1 MTPSQSPST
10 LRSSHL
16 AEDGRTRAA
25 TEDGSPSIAIACGGT
40 GGHLFPGLAVAG
52 QLVER
57 QCAVTLLVS
66 PKDVDQQA
74 VKSAK
79 GLDIVTLPAV
89 ALQRGNRFAFL
100 RGFWQSWRASRKL
113 FHTRPPQAALAMGG
127 FTSAPPILAARC
139 AGARTFLHESNSIP
153 GRANRWLARFVDQ
166 AFVGFSSAG
175 TRLHARETTVTGTPV
190 RSGFIATDGMSAAT
204 CRAAL
209 GLDPENPV
217 ILVTGGS
224 QGATGLN
231 KMMLAALAQLAERA
245 PYWQWL
251 HLTGPNDSEK
261 VRQAYAGLGVKAVV
275 QPFLDEMNL
284 ALGAASVV
292 VSRAGASSLAEI
304 AAMRVPSLLVPFPH
318 AADNHQLHNARAF
331 ADSGAAKLLEQ
342 SEASPEKVVGL
353 LLELVESPAA
363 REKIQAALVQWHSPK
378 AAEQIAEMMLQ
389 VIARS
394 ADSHVRET
402 ATACGCGSH
411 EPQRGSTDLNT
422 CAAPPRV
429 VNPHAIT

>member
-1 MTPSQSPST
+1 
-10 LRSSHL
+10 
-16 AEDGRTRAA
+16 
-25 TEDGSPSIAIACGGT
+25 
-40 GGHLFPGLAVAG
+40 
-52 QLVER
+52 
-57 QCAVTLLVS
+57 
-66 PKDVDQQA
+66 
-74 VKSAK
+74 
-79 GLDIVTLPAV
+79 
-89 ALQRGNRFAFL
+89 
-100 RGFWQSWRASRKL
+100 
-113 FHTRPPQAALAMGG
+113 
-127 FTSAPPILAARC
+127 
-139 AGARTFLHESNSIP
+139 
-153 GRANRWLARFVDQ
+153 
-166 AFVGFSSAG
+166 
-175 TRLHARETTVTGTPV
+175 
-190 RSGFIATDGMSAAT
+190 MSAAN

-209 GLDPENPV
+209 GLDPEDPV

-231 KMMLAALAQLAERA
+231 KMMRAALAQLAERA

-353 LLELVESPAA
+353 LLELVENPAA

-378 AAEQIAEMMLQ
+378 AAEHIAEIILQ

-394 ADSHVRET
+394 AQSRVDET
-402 ATACGCGSH
+402 AAGCGCGRH
-411 EPQRGSTDLNT
+411 EAQSRSTDLNT
-422 CAAPPRV
+422 CAAQPRV
-429 VNPHAIT
+429 VSPHAIT